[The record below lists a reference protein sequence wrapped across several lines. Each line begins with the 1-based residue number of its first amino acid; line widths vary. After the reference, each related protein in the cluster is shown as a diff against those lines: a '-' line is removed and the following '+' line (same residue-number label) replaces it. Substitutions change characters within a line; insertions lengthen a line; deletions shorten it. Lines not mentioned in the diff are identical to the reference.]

1 MSAPEESMKDENPD
15 DQHTGIFAE
24 DQINALDVF
33 GKACEDEGLN
43 TAIAIVEHPIT
54 RKPIIF
60 IRGHIYYIGLLTTRV
75 ANDIKNQLLKELQV
89 R

>member
-1 MSAPEESMKDENPD
+1 MLVPDINVNDGSQD

-43 TAIAIVEHPIT
+43 TAIAIIEHPTT
-54 RKPIIF
+54 RQPVIF
-60 IRGHIYYIGLLTTRV
+60 IRGHIYDIGVLTSRV
-75 ANDIKNQLLKELQV
+75 ANDIKNQLFKELQIK
-89 R
+89 